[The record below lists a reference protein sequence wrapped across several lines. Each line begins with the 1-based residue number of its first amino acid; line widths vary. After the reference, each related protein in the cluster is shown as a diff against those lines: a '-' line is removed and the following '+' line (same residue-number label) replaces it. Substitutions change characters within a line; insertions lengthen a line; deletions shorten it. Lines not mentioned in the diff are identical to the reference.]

1 MAQFGM
7 VAIIA
12 IGLNVVVGQAGLLD
26 LGYVGFYA
34 VGAYT
39 VALLTSPDS
48 PWNKVGPNGFLST
61 PWAWLSCVPIAMCI
75 TALAGLILGIPT
87 LRLRGDYLAIV
98 TLGFGEIIRLMAD
111 NLADITNGPR
121 GLNQVAFPRV
131 GESDKLPEG
140 VFSSANSTGHANYGT
155 WWFWLG
161 LILIVVILLLVGNLE
176 RSRVGRAWISIRED
190 EDAAEVMGVN
200 TFRFKLW
207 AFVIGA
213 AIGGLSGAL
222 YAGQVQ
228 YVAPPTF
235 NIINSMLF
243 LCAVVLGGQ
252 GNKLGVIFGAFI
264 IVYLPNRLLGVE
276 FLGINLGDL
285 KYLFFGL
292 ALVVLMIFRPEGLFP
307 ARAATAG
314 VRQGRARSVEVH
326 ACREGA
332 GSMTTPLSGA
342 DESVEELAGV
352 HREIHAAE
360 GEILLET
367 KDLTVKFG
375 GLTALD
381 SVTFDIRRGEI
392 LGMIGPNGAG
402 KTTCFN
408 AITGVYRPSSG
419 SVIFDGAPLGRIKRH
434 QITRKGIARTFQNI
448 RLFGEMTALENVMVG
463 TDARHHTSVPGALV
477 RTPRHRREEKSA
489 IERAAALLHF
499 VGIANRGEE
508 KAKNLPYGDQRRLEI
523 ARALATEPKL
533 LCLDEPAAGFNPSEK
548 AALIELIRKIRDD
561 GYTVLLIEHD
571 MRLVMGVTDRIVVLE
586 FGRKIADGLPAEIRE
601 DPKVIAAYLGV
612 PDDDVS

>member
-1 MAQFGM
+1 MTHRTSSVRPRNSLLAPGDVLRRWWSDLTRFQKWGIGVVAFGLLALLPLFPPPFLKTTGISFGGTMAQFAM

-48 PWNKVGPNGFLST
+48 PWKQVGHGGLFDT
-61 PWAWLSCVPIAMCI
+61 KWAWLACVPIAMAV

-98 TLGFGEIIRLMAD
+98 TLGFGEIIRLLAD
-111 NLADITNGPR
+111 NLSGVTNGPR
-121 GLNQVAFPRV
+121 GLNQVAYPRV
-131 GESDKLPEG
+131 GETAKLPNG
-140 VFSSANSTGHANYGT
+140 VFSSGNSSGQANYGT

-161 LILIVVILLLVGNLE
+161 LALIVVLLILVGNLE
-176 RSRVGRAWISIRED
+176 RSRVGRAWVAIRED

-213 AIGGLSGAL
+213 AIGGLSGSL

-243 LCAVVLGGQ
+243 LSAVVLGGQ

-292 ALVVLMIFRPEGLFP
+292 ALVVMMIFRPQGLFP
-307 ARAATAG
+307 
-314 VRQGRARSVEVH
+314 VRQQLLAYGASARRLIGRADDS
-326 ACREGA
+326 
-332 GSMTTPLSGA
+332 T
-342 DESVEELAGV
+342 
-352 HREIHAAE
+352 AA
-360 GEILLET
+360 
-367 KDLTVKFG
+367 
-375 GLTALD
+375 
-381 SVTFDIRRGEI
+381 S
-392 LGMIGPNGAG
+392 
-402 KTTCFN
+402 
-408 AITGVYRPSSG
+408 
-419 SVIFDGAPLGRIKRH
+419 
-434 QITRKGIARTFQNI
+434 
-448 RLFGEMTALENVMVG
+448 
-463 TDARHHTSVPGALV
+463 
-477 RTPRHRREEKSA
+477 
-489 IERAAALLHF
+489 
-499 VGIANRGEE
+499 
-508 KAKNLPYGDQRRLEI
+508 
-523 ARALATEPKL
+523 
-533 LCLDEPAAGFNPSEK
+533 
-548 AALIELIRKIRDD
+548 
-561 GYTVLLIEHD
+561 
-571 MRLVMGVTDRIVVLE
+571 
-586 FGRKIADGLPAEIRE
+586 
-601 DPKVIAAYLGV
+601 
-612 PDDDVS
+612 